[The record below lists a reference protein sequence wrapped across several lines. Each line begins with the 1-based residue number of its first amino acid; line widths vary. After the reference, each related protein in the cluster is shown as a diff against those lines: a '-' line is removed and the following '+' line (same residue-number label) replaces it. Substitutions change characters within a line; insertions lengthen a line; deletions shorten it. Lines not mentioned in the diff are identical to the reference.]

1 MKQVC
6 RQARAEG
13 RLVGFVPTMGALHAG
28 HLSLIEAA
36 RRDASP
42 VVVSIFVN
50 PKQFGPNEDYA
61 KYPRDPEDDRR
72 LLEQAGVD
80 FLFAPTV
87 EEMYPAGFRTSVN
100 VEGLGDRLEG
110 KIRPGHFR
118 GVATVVL
125 KLLEI
130 VAPRFAYFGRKDAQQ
145 ARIIRQ
151 MALDLALDSEIV
163 VCPIVREP
171 DGLAL
176 SSRNRYLS
184 PAERNAATVLYR
196 ALSRA
201 RRAIE
206 EGERDTLRIVAATR
220 QELAA
225 EPLASVDYVEIVDA
239 DSFEPVVRL
248 TRSCLVLLAVRFG
261 ATRLIDNMQVEMD
274 SRRRSD
280 LHRSCEARLQTHLWR
295 SHRSCFTAS
304 QDFGRMALGRRFV
317 PNFGDAAV
325 GTDQE
330 RGAHDAQKR
339 FAQELLHAP
348 RAVGF
353 DGLEFGIAQQ
363 RKVQI
368 IFGGEFGLRSRRY
381 RRCSRG

>member
-1 MKQVC
+1 MEVIHTVEWMKQVR

-42 VVVSIFVN
+42 VAVSIFVN

-61 KYPRDPEDDRR
+61 KYPRDPENDRR

-80 FLFAPTV
+80 FLFAPAV

-100 VEGLGDRLEG
+100 VEGLSERLEG

-118 GVATVVL
+118 GIATVVL

-151 MALDLALDSEIV
+151 MASDMALDSEIV

-206 EGERDTLRIVAATR
+206 EGERDTLRIATAAR
-220 QELAA
+220 QELAG
-225 EPLASVDYVEIVDA
+225 ERLASVDYVEIVDA
-239 DSFEPVVRL
+239 GSFEPVVRL
-248 TRSCLVLLAVRFG
+248 TPSCLVLLAVRFG
-261 ATRLIDNMQVEMD
+261 GTRLIDNMQVEMD
-274 SRRRSD
+274 
-280 LHRSCEARLQTHLWR
+280 
-295 SHRSCFTAS
+295 
-304 QDFGRMALGRRFV
+304 
-317 PNFGDAAV
+317 P
-325 GTDQE
+325 
-330 RGAHDAQKR
+330 RGGAICT
-339 FAQELLHAP
+339 L
-348 RAVGF
+348 
-353 DGLEFGIAQQ
+353 
-363 RKVQI
+363 
-368 IFGGEFGLRSRRY
+368 
-381 RRCSRG
+381 